1 MMKGARGMKVGA
13 TRKGFYMFSRDLLS
27 SRRYRCCSWVA
38 KGVYLDLLNVM
49 AVQPKPGAVCLT
61 DFDLKPKS
69 ERSLTF
75 RCLQCQKKAKNGEYQ
90 SIKYFAE
97 AIAVSGAS
105 GPRPG
110 LIHGLQELYL
120 RGMIVIEGDMLIQ
133 PRMYQ
138 DNGYKLADDI
148 DESDDEVVTVGS
160 PDDGEADPDAEAL
173 RLGKE
178 GGVKGTQKGTKNT
191 SKNSTKMSRVDA
203 RDARAQSEGRS
214 KSKNK
219 DNNNDNNSIGNNG
232 VQGDS
237 EPDNDNGNNKTTAK
251 PPKGKNKA
259 SKGEKNPEAGNL
271 SSDGQKRAT
280 KPEKGKNGHSK
291 DDSQT
296 AIYNKRNTQGH
307 VTIDGKPVDT
317 SDDEDDTVPT
327 FEDFW
332 ALYDKQVN
340 MMEAEAYWGVLS
352 RQDKEAI
359 MEYVPRYKIAQPRK
373 QFRKNPANF
382 LRMSAWK
389 DELIID
395 TRIDNNNNGRQQ
407 ATTTDRR
414 GGYAGAARTQEQDAA
429 DGREQTMRI
438 VNRIFADQDAD
449 HQAADGTG
457 RGTDASG
464 DPF

>member
-138 DNGYKLADDI
+138 DNGYRLAADADT
-148 DESDDEVVTVGS
+148 DEEEVVTVGS

-178 GGVKGTQKGTKNT
+178 GEVKGTQKGTLNVSKNT
-191 SKNSTKMSRVDA
+191 TKKSRVDA
-203 RDARAQSEGRS
+203 RDARAQSRGVELEV
-214 KSKNK
+214 
-219 DNNNDNNSIGNNG
+219 NNNKGNSIGNIGGVGEKDPNTTSTTSPAPSAPPAPAVSDKTQENAPKTSETGQISTNG
-232 VQGDS
+232 GEVEQLPAEKEKPRQKPLKSKSAPADQSQAKQKSEVADNPPTLADVQAYADERAQQG
-237 EPDNDNGNNKTTAK
+237 K
-251 PPKGKNKA
+251 PFLYVTPEEFFNTCEMDGWKRKGKPLFNWKA
-259 SKGEKNPEAGNL
+259 YMLRFEQYRKDHGELTIEQR
-271 SSDGQKRAT
+271 GQSAPRQPQTIPKPGDPVAAT
-280 KPEKGKNGHSK
+280 KPTAKKYK
-291 DDSQT
+291 D
-296 AIYNKRNTQGH
+296 K
-307 VTIDGKPVDT
+307 
-317 SDDEDDTVPT
+317 
-327 FEDFW
+327 W
-332 ALYDKQVN
+332 
-340 MMEAEAYWGVLS
+340 
-352 RQDKEAI
+352 
-359 MEYVPRYKIAQPRK
+359 
-373 QFRKNPANF
+373 
-382 LRMSAWK
+382 
-389 DELIID
+389 
-395 TRIDNNNNGRQQ
+395 
-407 ATTTDRR
+407 
-414 GGYAGAARTQEQDAA
+414 
-429 DGREQTMRI
+429 
-438 VNRIFADQDAD
+438 
-449 HQAADGTG
+449 
-457 RGTDASG
+457 
-464 DPF
+464 

>member
-1 MMKGARGMKVGA
+1 MKGARGMKVGA

-138 DNGYKLADDI
+138 DNGYRLAADADT
-148 DESDDEVVTVGS
+148 DEEEVVTVGS

-178 GGVKGTQKGTKNT
+178 GGVNDAEKGTQNVSKNT
-191 SKNSTKMSRVDA
+191 PKKSRVDA
-203 RDARAQSEGRS
+203 RDARAQSRGVELEVE
-214 KSKNK
+214 NI
-219 DNNNDNNSIGNNG
+219 NNSKGIIGGAGGVTTDKGKTQAKSPKDEKGASNG
-232 VQGDS
+232 VADGD
-237 EPDNDNGNNKTTAK
+237 
-251 PPKGKNKA
+251 
-259 SKGEKNPEAGNL
+259 AGNL
-271 SSDGQKRAT
+271 PSDAQKRAQ
-280 KPEKGKNGHSK
+280 KPENAPDGHRPGTATAPESSASGEKVPVATIPPSLREIQDYMQQRGEQGTPFRHITAEEYYDDGCQNGWTIKGGQPLYDWRARLRSLEGYRRKNGEP
-291 DDSQT
+291 
-296 AIYNKRNTQGH
+296 AVTQEGY
-307 VTIDGKPVDT
+307 VAYKDGKLVGTLAVRTQQGQQPRRKGHGMELVTERRADKY
-317 SDDEDDTVPT
+317 DED
-327 FEDFW
+327 
-332 ALYDKQVN
+332 
-340 MMEAEAYWGVLS
+340 
-352 RQDKEAI
+352 I
-359 MEYVPRYKIAQPRK
+359 
-373 QFRKNPANF
+373 
-382 LRMSAWK
+382 
-389 DELIID
+389 
-395 TRIDNNNNGRQQ
+395 
-407 ATTTDRR
+407 
-414 GGYAGAARTQEQDAA
+414 
-429 DGREQTMRI
+429 
-438 VNRIFADQDAD
+438 
-449 HQAADGTG
+449 
-457 RGTDASG
+457 
-464 DPF
+464 